1 MTPRCVIYPPRLQ
14 CSNVL
19 LKQRPPLPPELMG
32 EVARAAWV
40 DVALWDHASLYLAL
54 ISTHPYLREIMPSL
68 AWTYVFCRSRRDFA
82 LYLHLRFGSAL
93 NEKERETRH
102 TEIHLSVNFQ
112 GEFEGLVQQRSSFP
126 RLGHAITTSASRAI
140 DDGEP
145 LIAAPMTAMYSGFPG
160 ASHPLGAHL
169 DLDLS
174 FLYADS
180 ITDLRVINTYFHSGQ
195 HARYHVYPSVMQLTI
210 VYAKNEPS
218 DRWAEIAPPFKRMFP
233 ALRTLTLLGA
243 STRINSLL
251 PLLPE
256 DLDQLVLDAQL
267 YPEAYGSS
275 VHFWDLL
282 AALKVGFKVGGGEH
296 APRVIFLTGA
306 KEPFGWQD
314 AVAIA
319 DEKGV
324 RLERRIEYRPPCT
337 TSATLRPVP
346 YDLNVVFRDL

>member
-1 MTPRCVIYPPRLQ
+1 MTLRCVIHPLRIQ
-14 CSNVL
+14 CSNAL
-19 LKQRPPLPPELMG
+19 SKQRLPLPPELMG

-40 DVALWDHASLYLAL
+40 DVALWDHAALYLAL
-54 ISTHPYLREIMPSL
+54 VSTHPYLREIMPSL

-82 LYLHLRFGSAL
+82 LYLHIRFGSAL

-102 TEIHLSVNFQ
+102 TEMHLSVNFQ
-112 GEFEGLVQQRSSFP
+112 REFEGLVHQRPWFP
-126 RLGHAITTSASRAI
+126 RLSHIITASASRAI

-145 LIAAPMTAMYSGFPG
+145 LIAAPMTAMYSGYPG
-160 ASHPLGAHL
+160 VAHPLGAHP
-169 DLDLS
+169 DPDLS
-174 FLYADS
+174 FLHTDI

-195 HARYHVYPSVMQLTI
+195 HARHHVYPSVMQLTI
-210 VYAKNEPS
+210 VYAKNERS
-218 DRWAEIAPPFKRMFP
+218 DWTEIAPPFKRMFP
-233 ALRTLTLLGA
+233 ALRTLTLRGA
-243 STRINSLL
+243 STNTNSFLS
-251 PLLPE
+251 LLPE
-256 DLDQLVLDAQL
+256 DLDELVLDARL
-267 YPEAYGSS
+267 YSDAGGSGS

-296 APRVIFLTGA
+296 APRVILLTGA
-306 KEPFGWQD
+306 REPFGWQK

-324 RLERRIEYRPPCT
+324 RLERRIEYRPPCN